1 MWNVV
6 KMTCG
11 VAWMSLLIWKL
22 RLRVGI
28 RVATLTD
35 VRARILPQV
44 SSRLTDSAVTTHY
57 YCVQVHD
64 QILITSVT
72 KSVTKTMTKFM
83 T

>member
-1 MWNVV
+1 ME
-6 KMTCG
+6 
-11 VAWMSLLIWKL
+11 L

-64 QILITSVT
+64 QILTTSVT

-83 T
+83 TQFKTKSVTKSMTKSMTKS